1 MARICGARI
10 STWVTII
17 LVSVMITGGARAETL
32 ADTLVSA
39 YKNSGLL
46 EQNRALLRAADE
58 DVAQSVAN
66 LRPIL
71 DWTSR
76 VTHTLE
82 EQPDFTG
89 QVSTTERTD
98 FALGL
103 TAEWLLYDFGRS
115 RLQVEAAKETVL
127 ATRQVLLG
135 IEQQVLFRSVEA
147 HINVLR
153 NQENMQLRRNN
164 LGVIREELR
173 AAKERFELGETTQ
186 TDIAQAEA
194 RLSEAQ
200 SGLAAAKR
208 DLSLAI
214 EEYQVAVGRAPG
226 QLKEPTRMP
235 STDMSEAVAKDVA
248 SSRHPD
254 LLKIQ
259 REVKAA
265 DLNVQIAKAAMRPSI
280 NLTGRIGTSRE
291 IDGSD
296 YSHSGS
302 VGIEMSGPIYRGGS
316 LSSAHRQA
324 MARRAAARGELHLV
338 SLQVRQNVGNAFA
351 RLRAARASRQAS
363 RDEVRAARIA
373 FEGIRDEAQYGART
387 TLDILQSEQR
397 FLNARTNSI
406 FAKADVQIAS
416 YAVLAATGKLTARAL
431 NLDVPTYD
439 PNTYYELSKTAP
451 VSISPQG
458 DKLDRVIRAL
468 GK

>member
-1 MARICGARI
+1 
-10 STWVTII
+10 
-17 LVSVMITGGARAETL
+17 
-32 ADTLVSA
+32 
-39 YKNSGLL
+39 
-46 EQNRALLRAADE
+46 
-58 DVAQSVAN
+58 
-66 LRPIL
+66 
-71 DWTSR
+71 
-76 VTHTLE
+76 LE

-153 NQENMQLRRNN
+153 NQENVQLRRNN

-194 RLSEAQ
+194 RLSEA
-200 SGLAAAKR
+200 
-208 DLSLAI
+208 
-214 EEYQVAVGRAPG
+214 
-226 QLKEPTRMP
+226 EPTRMP

-259 REVKAA
+259 REVNAA